1 MRCPTKTEV
10 LAVPKSQRW
19 QKFDDAGCKSGC
31 SFPSLGGQAPLCLK
45 KVKRLSR
52 EDAAKAKAAEQAG
65 KANERN
71 NKEADEGA
79 APGGAAVLT
88 QSEVNRCHR
97 KFQCVLPV
105 PYSSLSQW
113 TPERPHRSHKEEIAR
128 WEEVK
133 QKHEQKKVTHTQKE
147 TEVHILRQ
155 I

>member
-79 APGGAAVLT
+79 APGGAAGL
-88 QSEVNRCHR
+88 
-97 KFQCVLPV
+97 
-105 PYSSLSQW
+105 
-113 TPERPHRSHKEEIAR
+113 
-128 WEEVK
+128 
-133 QKHEQKKVTHTQKE
+133 
-147 TEVHILRQ
+147 
-155 I
+155 